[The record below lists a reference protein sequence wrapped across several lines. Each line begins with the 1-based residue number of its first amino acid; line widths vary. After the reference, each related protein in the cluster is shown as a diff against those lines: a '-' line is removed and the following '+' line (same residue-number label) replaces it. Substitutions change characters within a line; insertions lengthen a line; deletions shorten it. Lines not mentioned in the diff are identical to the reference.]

1 LIARPF
7 DRLIAFNETNHLWAA
22 VFTWHRMTR
31 LPLEERRALLNDPAA
46 REEMRFAVENYNR
59 DPAKGTTLPAP
70 QWPNVWID
78 SSPTLT
84 PEVFE
89 GKSVAQ
95 LAEEKGVAPG
105 DFALD

>member
-1 LIARPF
+1 
-7 DRLIAFNETNHLWAA
+7 
-22 VFTWHRMTR
+22 
-31 LPLEERRALLNDPAA
+31 DPAM

-78 SSPTLT
+78 TSPSLS

-105 DFALD
+105 DFALDLALADNLETKMRWRDGKVTGRKPGAVVAPL